1 MATNKDGFEA
11 GKPVT
16 FEQLVQF
23 RNKQREEERN
33 ASAKPA
39 TKRSGRKKAMDDSGE
54 QSAVEGAEE
63 AQEAQS

>member
-1 MATNKDGFEA
+1 MATNKNGFEA

-16 FEQLVQF
+16 FEQLVQY

-39 TKRSGRKKAMDDSGE
+39 AKRSGRKAKVVSSGE
-54 QSAVEGAEE
+54 QPSPEGAEE
-63 AQEAQS
+63 APEA